1 MSRQKG
7 TKNLN
12 PYIREGTDMNMAD
25 IAKEL
30 NLTQTEVE
38 TALKGALRKFRR
50 HFAQKN
56 IQKENYL

>member
-1 MSRQKG
+1 MRKKG

-12 PYIREGTDMNMAD
+12 PYIREGTDMNISD
-25 IAKEL
+25 IAEQL

-38 TALKGALRKFRR
+38 TALKGALRKFKR
-50 HFAQKN
+50 HFEKQN

>member
-1 MSRQKG
+1 MRKKG

-12 PYIREGTDMNMAD
+12 AYIREGTDMNMAD

-50 HFAQKN
+50 HFEKQN

>member
-1 MSRQKG
+1 MRKKG

-12 PYIREGTDMNMAD
+12 TYIREGTDMNMAD

-38 TALKGALRKFRR
+38 TALKGAMRKFKR
-50 HFAQKN
+50 HFAKQN

>member
-1 MSRQKG
+1 MRKKG

-12 PYIREGTDMNMAD
+12 PYIREGTDMNLAD

-30 NLTQTEVE
+30 NITQTEVE
-38 TALKGALRKFRR
+38 SALKNALRKFRR
-50 HFAQKN
+50 HFEKQN

>member
-1 MSRQKG
+1 
-7 TKNLN
+7 
-12 PYIREGTDMNMAD
+12 MNMAD

-50 HFAQKN
+50 HFEKQN

>member
-1 MSRQKG
+1 MRKKG

-12 PYIREGTDMNMAD
+12 SYIREGTDMNISD

-30 NLTQTEVE
+30 NLSQTEVE
-38 TALKGALRKFRR
+38 TALKGAMRKFKR
-50 HFAQKN
+50 HFAKQN